1 MVVIHNALDVQIHV
15 VDLANLDVRV
25 LAKLHVLMDVKMNVE
40 IHVTQIV

>member
-15 VDLANLDVRV
+15 LDLANLDVRV
-25 LAKLHVLMDVKMNVE
+25 LAKLHVLMDVKMNAE